1 MKNLKFYLASICV
14 ATLVISCEKVVEIN
28 QPENNEATAPQ
39 LTTITCEFPSM
50 VDQNGTKVTLGTDG
64 TMGWEAGNK
73 IVIYGKR
80 NRVASDKDSEDHPE
94 LDRVIHELTAAEVAD
109 PSKAVFTVDLSGLT
123 TDPAGNHPYN
133 AVYPYQDDD
142 DFLPFYSKWG
152 ASGRARFKNTND
164 LLLAGWVDGGTMTLK
179 NVCCAI
185 TFTVSG
191 SYDSY
196 YFSGY
201 NGTEIVGYGQ
211 YLVEFN
217 NSENKPIV
225 DQYHRKDGEEW
236 GCNTPLTEISGPVVG
251 DGTTLNYIYIP
262 NEVAL
267 PDGFT
272 ITLAWKGKKVK
283 TITSDAELNLTHDHM
298 INLGSLPSAKMKDVT
313 AFSAVEMSGAT
324 DKSADVSANCY
335 IVDGSDDAN
344 AGKVFKFR
352 TVKGN
357 SFVNGS
363 SVGESVGSA
372 YVAEVLWETWNSSS
386 VTAKSVIEKVD
397 YYDGYVYFKVP
408 DPIHEG
414 NALIA
419 VKDEDGHILW
429 SWHIW
434 IPSTTITSNSY
445 GLYDH
450 EIMDRYLGALDK
462 ATTSSVPVETYGLT
476 YQWGRKDPFV
486 GAAATTGSTNATV
499 AGTAVTLAGGALTLE
514 QSIQNPTVL
523 GKGKDWLDT
532 PDNNLWKNSNVK
544 TIYDPC
550 PAGYKVPA
558 YDSGQPLFKDLSTVT
573 GWDDS
578 HGSDHYFKLGS
589 PESVFPYAG
598 YREENSTSMYSS
610 AVGSR
615 AAIWTSYANSD
626 TEAYHINV
634 RNGTSTHSTGST
646 AKARSCVVRCA
657 KLDYVPLSLVYG
669 GATSVV
675 LNGSMDDWSSATAAY
690 TTSSGPIRQWK
701 FGSDAS
707 YIYFYVKVRLTS
719 IAAKDDGTYE
729 KKKYIYIG
737 IDTDNNPTTG
747 VTPNYGGLTIPG
759 CEALAF
765 IYPFRGSVP
774 DGQSAPAGVE
784 FVNGVE
790 GNSWTRVPANGSTT
804 GKQCTVWGCKDESY
818 AYLEIGIPRDGIGE
832 PAGKEFAVQFSFSYE
847 LTPRTGISFE

>member
-14 ATLVISCEKVVEIN
+14 ATLAISCEKVVEIN

-50 VDQNGTKVTLGTDG
+50 VDQNGTKVTLGADG

-217 NSENKPIV
+217 NSENKPIA

-283 TITSDAELNLTHDHM
+283 TITSKAELNLTHDHM
-298 INLGSLPSAKMKDVT
+298 INLGPLPSAKMKDVT
-313 AFSAVEMSGAT
+313 VFSAVEMSGAT

-344 AGKVFKFR
+344 AGKIFKFR

-363 SVGESVGSA
+363 SDGEALASP

-386 VTAKSVIEKVD
+386 SGVTTKSVIDKVD
-397 YYDGYVYFKVP
+397 YYGGYVYFKMP
-408 DPIHEG
+408 DSLHEG

-419 VKDEDGHILW
+419 VKDDGGNILW

-434 IPSTTITSNSY
+434 VPGSEVDDIDSGFAAT
-445 GLYDH
+445 GKK
-450 EIMDRYLGALDK
+450 IMDRNLGALYK
-462 ATTSSVPVETYGLT
+462 ATTSSTPALNTYGLY
-476 YQWGRKDPFV
+476 YQWGRKDPIYSSEMKSA
-486 GAAATTGSTNATV
+486 GPGESTSTSPV
-499 AGTAVTLAGGALTLE
+499 ALST
-514 QSIQNPTVL
+514 SIGQPTVFYYTTEDDWSTDHIATL
-523 GKGKDWLDT
+523 WDNSGKKGL
-532 PDNNLWKNSNVK
+532 
-544 TIYDPC
+544 YDPC
-550 PAGYKVPA
+550 PPGYKVPV
-558 YDSGQPLFKDLSTVT
+558 YDISLDLWKKTDT
-573 GWDDS
+573 NWIFDTTTKYTK
-578 HGSDHYFKLGS
+578 HNDHD
-589 PESVFPYAG
+589 SVFPMSGYVNSNGRSLSGAG
-598 YREENSTSMYSS
+598 ARQIIWASTVYSS
-610 AVGSR
+610 SRGYAAFFHHGETNKYNRDQYYKRLGGS
-615 AAIWTSYANSD
+615 
-626 TEAYHINV
+626 
-634 RNGTSTHSTGST
+634 
-646 AKARSCVVRCA
+646 VRC
-657 KLDYVPLSLVYG
+657 
-669 GATSVV
+669 
-675 LNGSMDDWSSATAAY
+675 
-690 TTSSGPIRQWK
+690 
-701 FGSDAS
+701 
-707 YIYFYVKVRLTS
+707 
-719 IAAKDDGTYE
+719 
-729 KKKYIYIG
+729 
-737 IDTDNNPTTG
+737 
-747 VTPNYGGLTIPG
+747 
-759 CEALAF
+759 
-765 IYPFRGSVP
+765 
-774 DGQSAPAGVE
+774 
-784 FVNGVE
+784 
-790 GNSWTRVPANGSTT
+790 
-804 GKQCTVWGCKDESY
+804 
-818 AYLEIGIPRDGIGE
+818 
-832 PAGKEFAVQFSFSYE
+832 VQE
-847 LTPRTGISFE
+847 